1 MTVLKNDFVE
11 LVIFCRRRI
20 TWIYYFTCI
29 VNFIKGGHTL
39 VGSGKLLANR
49 EGELNKK
56 QQCLAKKRKKTIMS
70 FILFP
75 ILFAFTFLSSP
86 VLSAS
91 DLVLAKVDR
100 RVSLLTSFLFSSR
113 FRVSISHLLL
123 FLFSSQHITIHRAR
137 LNYTLPRISS
147 DLHFLYIARLYS
159 IQCRP
164 YNQKEWIGRIHDIW
178 ITSLARF
185 YVFCAVF

>member
-1 MTVLKNDFVE
+1 ME
-11 LVIFCRRRI
+11 LSLFFLFFYQEWTYWEVVKYWL
-20 TWIYYFTCI
+20 T
-29 VNFIKGGHTL
+29 
-39 VGSGKLLANR
+39 
-49 EGELNKK
+49 GELNKK
-56 QQCLAKKRKKTIMS
+56 QQWLLGCLVLSAVNELKKKIKKTMKRGIMS
-70 FILFP
+70 SNLFLFP
-75 ILFAFTFLSSP
+75 ILFSFAFLSSP

-91 DLVLAKVDR
+91 DLILAKVDR

-164 YNQKEWIGRIHDIW
+164 YNQKE
-178 ITSLARF
+178 
-185 YVFCAVF
+185 